1 MGEAVGIHLATTMLD
16 DGVYQTARAR
26 PITRGGGPADYF
38 EVTEDRRFKLRRP
51 D

>member
-1 MGEAVGIHLATTMLD
+1 MLEE
-16 DGVYQTARAR
+16 GVYQTARPV

-38 EVTEDRRFKLRRP
+38 AITQDALFKMKRP